1 MTRTFKYFVCIQTT
15 NDGRRWGISASGIG
29 LFPDAH
35 QVGKMISIYKECTPC
50 DENGKVIAH
59 VEPYKPISGQQTDG
73 GHESTHP
80 ITFLHCV
87 YDILRSRDS
96 TSVEVLKRKRE
107 RERDDFRVYFY

>member
-15 NDGRRWGISASGIG
+15 DDGRRWGISASGIG

-73 GHESTHP
+73 GHEQHTQSPFCTAFTIFCGVAIP
-80 ITFLHCV
+80 
-87 YDILRSRDS
+87 LRLR
-96 TSVEVLKRKRE
+96 
-107 RERDDFRVYFY
+107 Y